1 MHRGRNGPVPP
12 AAGGQMNALP
22 DCVLEHIL
30 GFLPAAEAVQTCV
43 LARRWRHLWKSATSL
58 HIGDV
63 GEPVRKLREFVYHL
77 LLLRRGA
84 PLEVCDFYFDGFDEK
99 DVPRVNLWFRYA
111 VACNVRLLS
120 LNALPPEGSGRR
132 FLQLEDLPLVS
143 QKLRILDLKFVRVN
157 STFLDFS
164 GCPALK
170 HLQFEFSE
178 FSLSSETMTTISSES
193 LEHLSIVDSEFS
205 DGSERSRIRI
215 RTPNLLSLRLEHFQG
230 KTPMLVSNMPS
241 LAEASVRIDD
251 NCDDSC
257 KKLLDPNNLDCDC
270 ESCGSSNNSSH
281 VGLGC
286 VLLLGLSAAKCLE
299 LTSTRPMFIFQ
310 RDLRWYP
317 MFSKLRTLTLNE
329 YWCVSNDIG
338 ALACILERSPV
349 LEKLTLH
356 LFSEVYGHKI
366 EMKGRFNSMER
377 SSVISDH
384 LEEVII
390 KCDVVDERILKVLKF
405 LCAFNICKQ
414 IRNSTCVS
422 LFLTCAVCNNLHLG
436 EIKVR

>member
-1 MHRGRNGPVPP
+1 
-12 AAGGQMNALP
+12 MNALP

-77 LLLRRGA
+77 LLLRRG
-84 PLEVCDFYFDGFDEK
+84 EVCDFYFDGFDEK

-143 QKLRILDLKFVRVN
+143 QKLRIIDLKFVRVN

-193 LEHLSIVDSEFS
+193 LVHLSIVDS
-205 DGSERSRIRI
+205 D
-215 RTPNLLSLRLEHFQG
+215 
-230 KTPMLVSNMPS
+230 
-241 LAEASVRIDD
+241 
-251 NCDDSC
+251 
-257 KKLLDPNNLDCDC
+257 
-270 ESCGSSNNSSH
+270 
-281 VGLGC
+281 
-286 VLLLGLSAAKCLE
+286 
-299 LTSTRPMFIFQ
+299 
-310 RDLRWYP
+310 
-317 MFSKLRTLTLNE
+317 KLRTLTLNE

-349 LEKLTLH
+349 LEKLTLQ
-356 LFSEVYGHKI
+356 LFSEGYGHKI
-366 EMKGRFNSMER
+366 EMKGSFSSMER
-377 SSVISDH
+377 SSAVSEH

-390 KCDVVDERILKVLKF
+390 KCDVVDERILEVLKF
-405 LCAFNICKQ
+405 LCAFNIQ
-414 IRNSTCVS
+414 R
-422 LFLTCAVCNNLHLG
+422 LTR
-436 EIKVR
+436 IS